1 MKHEHKGKLNGEHS
15 LFLLLFYSALAVM
28 VPRGAA
34 AYIPKITHAEGHE
47 TSIDG
52 ELYEDGEIM
61 SCRTPVRYY
70 YYKVLEEGGAAENT
84 ECRECAEK
92 WAAEK
97 LPMPDT
103 IRGLIKKVKVAND
116 EETKKLQQKFCG
128 MLNDGRDDIILAYAE
143 ALRLNG
149 DLKMFDSVIACYK
162 QCLNSPKWKS
172 IGERAPQKRLE
183 AFDAIKKFV
192 LRPAGEVLFL
202 GTSSARGFGGCML
215 EHKGIGVVIGSQRFI
230 FYDCIWDTG
239 ELQQKVD
246 KIYYGLIDLKKAKI
260 AVDVQKEDALAPEAQ
275 VLRKMRTMT
284 VRTEKNA
291 RLSKR
296 AAKRAETAAD
306 EAQTAAASAASAA
319 SAAASAA
326 ADAESASAN
335 AKKAEFNARLGY

>member
-52 ELYEDGEIM
+52 DLYEDGEIM

-70 YYKVLEEGGAAENT
+70 YYKVLEEGGVAENT

-116 EETKKLQQKFCG
+116 EETKKIQQKFCE
-128 MLNDGRDDIILAYAE
+128 MLKDGRDDIILAYAE

-149 DLKMFDSVIACYK
+149 DLKMFDSVVACYK
-162 QCLNSPKWKS
+162 QCLNSPKWK
-172 IGERAPQKRLE
+172 IVGERAPQKRLD
-183 AFDAIKKFV
+183 AFDAIKKLV
-192 LRPAGEVLFL
+192 LRPAGEVLPL
-202 GTSSARGFGGCML
+202 GSLNARDCWKVDREAKM
-215 EHKGIGVVIGSQRFI
+215 KIGSQMFV

-260 AVDVQKEDALAPEAQ
+260 ATDVQKEDVLAPEAQ